1 MKLIAQSDD
10 YGITPGCARGALEAI
25 RHGIIRNTGLFANMP
40 WAKECVDEISPFL
53 DQIAFGI
60 DLNASTGPS
69 LLGHEAL
76 PALTKE
82 DGMFYGSRE
91 NRAMDTDENGHDHLA
106 AVSDQLEA
114 EFEAQIQMY
123 IRLVGHKPDY
133 IHNHAYG
140 TATTMAVSQK
150 LAAKYH
156 CIWTDSVMKKENVAP
171 AGMGWYKFG
180 ASPEKQLEEDMT
192 GYVVSDAGGMLS
204 SGKEYGYLVCHC
216 GYADARIFA
225 LSSFNLCRTKD
236 LEAVTS
242 DAVAQWVKD
251 HGIELITFRDLPRD
265 WEEK

>member
-10 YGITPGCARGALEAI
+10 YGITPGCAAGALAAI

-91 NRAMDTDENGHDHLA
+91 NRAMDNDENGHDHLA
-106 AVSDQLEA
+106 SVSEQLE
-114 EFEAQIQMY
+114 
-123 IRLVGHKPDY
+123 D
-133 IHNHAYG
+133 
-140 TATTMAVSQK
+140 
-150 LAAKYH
+150 
-156 CIWTDSVMKKENVAP
+156 
-171 AGMGWYKFG
+171 
-180 ASPEKQLEEDMT
+180 DMT
-192 GYVVSDAGGMLS
+192 GYLVSDAGGMLS

-242 DAVAQWVKD
+242 DAVEQWVKD

>member
-10 YGITPGCARGALEAI
+10 YGITPACALGALEAI
-25 RHGIIRNTGLFANMP
+25 RHGMIRNTGLFANMP
-40 WAKECVDEISPFL
+40 WAKECVNEITPFL

-69 LLGHEAL
+69 LLGHDGV
-76 PALTKE
+76 PALTHE

-91 NRAMDTDENGHDHLA
+91 NRAMDNDENGHDHLSSVA
-106 AVSDQLEA
+106 DQLEA
-114 EFEAQIQMY
+114 EFDAQIQMY
-123 IRLVGHKPDY
+123 IKLVGHKPDY

-156 CIWTDSVMKKENVAP
+156 CIWTDSLTKRDKVAN
-171 AGMGWYKFG
+171 AGMGWYQFDG
-180 ASPEKQLEEDMT
+180 GPEKQLKEDMISYLVEDK
-192 GYVVSDAGGMLS
+192 GSMLS

-225 LSSFNLCRTKD
+225 LSSFNTCRVKD

-242 DAVAQWVKD
+242 PEVLKWMKD
-251 HGIELITFRDLPRD
+251 NNIELVTFRDLPCE